1 MNTFD
6 LSGKTAIVTGGASGI
21 GKAICQLFAAHGA
34 AVHIVDLDL
43 VAADALAS
51 EIAAAGRKAVARVC
65 DVSSLTEVEQ
75 LVRSVGTID
84 ILVNNAGIAQIGTLE
99 STSSA
104 DFQRIFDVNVKGYFH
119 CMQACLPGMK
129 ERKRGVILNLA
140 SIAGMVGLSS
150 RFGYS
155 MSKGAVLAMTYSV
168 AKDYLDS
175 NIRCNAISPARIHT
189 PFVDA
194 YVAKNYPGKEAEM
207 METLSRAQPIG
218 RMGEP
223 EEVAALA
230 LYLCSDEAGFVTGVN
245 YPLDG
250 GTINLSV

>member
-1 MNTFD
+1 MISAAKQPSS
-6 LSGKTAIVTGGASGI
+6 LAAQAASA
-21 GKAICQLFAAHGA
+21 KPSRKLFAAHGA
-34 AVHIVDLDL
+34 RFTLSISIPPPQPRSTA
-43 VAADALAS
+43 
-51 EIAAAGRKAVARVC
+51 EITAEGNTAIAQVC

-75 LVRSVGTID
+75 FFRSIGALD

-99 STSSA
+99 STSTA

-129 ERKRGVILNLA
+129 ARKRGVILNMA
-140 SIAGMVGLSS
+140 SIAAMVGLSS

-155 MSKGAVLAMTYSV
+155 MSKGAILAMTYSV
-168 AKDYLDS
+168 AKDYLDY

-230 LYLCSDEAGFVTGVN
+230 LYLCSDEAGFVTGTN

>member
-1 MNTFD
+1 LNTFD

-21 GKAICQLFAAHGA
+21 GKAISQLFAAHGA
-34 AVHIVDLDL
+34 KVHIVDLDP
-43 VAADALAS
+43 AAAASLAD
-51 EIAAAGRKAVARVC
+51 EIAAEGHTAVAHTC
-65 DVSSLTEVEQ
+65 DVSSLTEVET
-75 LVRSVGTID
+75 LVRSIAPID

-99 STSSA
+99 SATSA

-129 ERKRGVILNLA
+129 ERKRGVILNMA
-140 SIAGMVGLSS
+140 SIAAMVGLSS

-168 AKDYLDS
+168 AKDYLDY

-194 YVAKNYPGKEAEM
+194 FVAKNYPGKEAEM

>member
-1 MNTFD
+1 LNTFD

-21 GKAICQLFAAHGA
+21 GKAISKMFAAHGA
-34 AVHIVDLDL
+34 LVHIVDLDP
-43 VAADALAS
+43 AASASLAS
-51 EIAAAGRKAVARVC
+51 EIAAQGRTATGHTC
-65 DVSSLTEVEQ
+65 DVASLTEVEK
-75 LVRSVGTID
+75 LVQSIGAVD

-119 CMQACLPGMK
+119 CMQACLPSMK
-129 ERKRGVILNLA
+129 ARKRGVILNLA
-140 SIAGMVGLSS
+140 SIAAMVGLSS

-155 MSKGAVLAMTYSV
+155 MSKGAILAMTYSV
-168 AKDYLDS
+168 AKDYLDD

-194 YVAKNYPGKEAEM
+194 YVAKNYPGKEVEM

-223 EEVAALA
+223 DEVAALA
-230 LYLCSDEAGFVTGVN
+230 LYLCSDEASFVTGAN

-250 GTINLSV
+250 GTIHLSV

>member
-1 MNTFD
+1 LNTFD
-6 LSGKTAIVTGGASGI
+6 LSGKSAIVTGGASGI
-21 GKAICQLFAAHGA
+21 GKAISKLFASHRAH
-34 AVHIVDLDL
+34 VHIVDLDPA
-43 VAADALAS
+43 AADSLAS
-51 EIAAAGRKAVARVC
+51 EIAGDGNTATAHTV
-65 DVSSLTEVEQ
+65 DVSSLTAVEK
-75 LVRSVGTID
+75 LVQSIGAID

-99 STSSA
+99 STSSS

-129 ERKRGVILNLA
+129 ERKRGVILNMA
-140 SIAGMVGLSS
+140 SIAAMVGLSS

-168 AKDYLDS
+168 AKDYLDF

-230 LYLCSDEAGFVTGVN
+230 LYLCSDEAGFVTGTN

>member
-1 MNTFD
+1 LSTFD

-21 GKAICQLFAAHGA
+21 GKAISQLFAAHGA
-34 AVHIVDLDL
+34 RVHIVDLDPT
-43 VAADALAS
+43 AANSLAA
-51 EIAAAGRKAVARVC
+51 EIAAGGNTATAQVC
-65 DVSSLTEVEQ
+65 DVSSLTEVEK
-75 LVRSVGTID
+75 LVQSIGVID

-99 STSSA
+99 STSTV

-129 ERKRGVILNLA
+129 AQKRGVILNMA
-140 SIAGMVGLSS
+140 SIAAMVGLSS

-155 MSKGAVLAMTYSV
+155 MSKGAVLSMTYSV
-168 AKDYLDS
+168 AKDYLDH
-175 NIRCNAISPARIHT
+175 NIRCNVISPARIHT

-230 LYLCSDEAGFVTGVN
+230 LYLCSDEAGFVTGTN